1 MKRNIIAAG
10 IATALFSQAVL
21 ADGDKIAQLEQQ
33 VIQLSELVASQSE
46 TDKIRVNGF
55 GSVSYAGADNDAGFA
70 GVEKSGDF
78 KSDSLF
84 GLQGTFQASDNLEA
98 TIQVVA
104 RGEENWDPDVTWAF
118 LGYTFDNDV
127 TVRGGLLRLP
137 LFMLSEYLE
146 VGYAQPWARSPEE
159 VYGRVPITS
168 FTGVDANYEFELE
181 DSYLGVQLFT
191 GSEEMTGQSELGG
204 SGSVEDIWGAVAT
217 WSDDYWTVR
226 GSYTIAKVE
235 DVTFPATSPLQD
247 IDSESGSYSSFGVRY
262 EDGDW
267 LLMGEA
273 TRTIVD
279 GYFADTQAGYITAG
293 YNIASVMPYISLARV
308 ETIDDED
315 RNVIETLALSYQRT
329 SYSLG
334 ARWDIQPGLAL
345 KGDVTY
351 ANKFDGSNGGLS
363 TNSYIPAQGKFSYDD
378 SLIYTVKLDATF

>member
-204 SGSVEDIWGAVAT
+204 SGSVEDIWGVVAT